1 MKIDFEKL
9 QEKMLAG
16 CFNVQT
22 LSDAAGV
29 SRSTVSRA
37 LNNPG
42 VSCNMKNVG
51 KIARALGCDPQEL
64 LKA

>member
-1 MKIDFEKL
+1 MKVDLEKL

-37 LNNPG
+37 LNRG
-42 VSCNMKNVG
+42 KGACNMASVG
-51 KIARALGCDPQEL
+51 KIARALRCKPEEI
-64 LKA
+64 LKK